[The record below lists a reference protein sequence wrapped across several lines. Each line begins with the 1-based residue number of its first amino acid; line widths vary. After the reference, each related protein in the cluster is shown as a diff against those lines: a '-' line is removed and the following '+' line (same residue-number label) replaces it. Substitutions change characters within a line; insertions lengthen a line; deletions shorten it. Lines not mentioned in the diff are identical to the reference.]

1 MTSPKVTYPN
11 KKDVNFK
18 VKNISNADTTDS
30 NSTYFE
36 KHYREN
42 MDINDFKT
50 QTGTGCIYHGEAGC
64 GKTTKICKMVLK
76 AESPIILSFTNKAV
90 ENIKERLRN
99 ICDKNRREDLSG
111 ICHTF
116 DSCDWHGR
124 DISDLVGRTIF
135 IEEHNLVPNKWMTK
149 IYKAC
154 SKYCNTSIRRQK
166 PV

>member
-1 MTSPKVTYPN
+1 M
-11 KKDVNFK
+11 
-18 VKNISNADTTDS
+18 TDS

-64 GKTTKICKMVLK
+64 GKTTKLSKMVLK

-99 ICDKNRREDLSG
+99 ICDKNRER
-111 ICHTF
+111 I
-116 DSCDWHGR
+116 
-124 DISDLVGRTIF
+124 
-135 IEEHNLVPNKWMTK
+135 
-149 IYKAC
+149 
-154 SKYCNTSIRRQK
+154 
-166 PV
+166 